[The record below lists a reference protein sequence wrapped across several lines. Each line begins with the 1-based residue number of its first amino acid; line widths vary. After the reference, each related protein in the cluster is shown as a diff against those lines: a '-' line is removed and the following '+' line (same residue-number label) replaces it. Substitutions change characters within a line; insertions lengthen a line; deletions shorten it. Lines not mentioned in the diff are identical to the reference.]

1 MTHKPT
7 QLEHLPVTKLS
18 AISAKIRPA
27 SEGQT
32 LKRQRRRKRVLY
44 DRHLNDIRRRR
55 NRRKRRRRRR

>member
-1 MTHKPT
+1 MTIKPI
-7 QLEHLPVTKLS
+7 QLEHLVMNELS
-18 AISAKIRPA
+18 AITAKIRPA

-32 LKRQRRRKRVLY
+32 LKRKRRRKRVLY